1 MNRERTEHWNQRT
14 REAVYNLVVL
24 FDKVGCTREQIINY
38 ILESHF
44 LDDFVSEN
52 INAVFDE
59 LEYEDRI
66 CSNDDKYYI
75 CDC

>member
-1 MNRERTEHWNQRT
+1 MNRERTKHWNQRT
-14 REAVYNLVVL
+14 REAVYNLVKL
-24 FDKVGCTREQIINY
+24 FDKVGCTREQITNY

-52 INAVFDE
+52 IDTVLDE
-59 LEYEDRI
+59 LENEDRI